1 MRGNCDGEDFC
12 LPMTVALALLIGS
25 AGQRKAMAGRCDGE
39 DHGAVGVGLRP
50 RDGER
55 ARFIDREGK
64 PKGNNIGL
72 LKASVMER
80 GGGCSGC

>member
-39 DHGAVGVGLRP
+39 DRGAVGVGLRS
-50 RDGER
+50 RDARSVDSEGE
-55 ARFIDREGK
+55 
-64 PKGNNIGL
+64 PKGNNMGL
-72 LKASVMER
+72 LKPMRQA
-80 GGGCSGC
+80 